1 MKYLAIMLISLNIW
15 ANYQQEVDSVV
26 KNTVSNKEKVELLL
40 TIEKKL
46 KDDLSYLQKELSK
59 LQNKSSTQVV
69 NEERTFESILAD
81 KNISDELKGKE
92 LQSIYLSL
100 DKKKQAIAS
109 KNIQKLLQPFISQ
122 AKKDAAITMKEKGV
136 TDEKILEA
144 WVKFA
149 QLAQFTQFEKDGKK
163 LVQKYSANVFKK
175 LSKEFEV
182 EEKKEG
188 IDKAKISLIIE
199 NILKLDIPQKQKD
212 IYLSKQPLYKVE
224 EAKVEKTEVKIGHKT
239 EIKEEVKKEEFVKIH
254 PLLNKNLEAF
264 RAPTH
269 NKNLCKLGIV
279 DSNAYV
285 GSEAT
290 ESKKLLVVS
299 FFANYCKPC
308 KKELPFLNKLYEKYK
323 DKGLLILAVNTDSD
337 KEEINNVIQ
346 FINDNKLSF
355 PVLKDSYNLIA
366 QRYQIELFPSMFLID
381 STGKIVDVTIG
392 YDSNEEKL
400 ENKIADFLK

>member
-1 MKYLAIMLISLNIW
+1 MKYLAIMLVSLNIW
-15 ANYQQEVDSVV
+15 ANYQQEVDIVV
-26 KNTVSNKEKVELLL
+26 KNTVSDKEKIELLL
-40 TIEKKL
+40 NIEKKL

-59 LQNKSSTQVV
+59 LQNKNSAQITT
-69 NEERTFESILAD
+69 EERTFETIIAD

-92 LQSIYLSL
+92 IQSIYLSL
-100 DKKKQAIAS
+100 DKKKQQIAS

-122 AKKDAAITMKEKGV
+122 AKKDATAIMKEKGV
-136 TDEKILEA
+136 ADEKILEA
-144 WVKFA
+144 WIKFT

-188 IDKAKISLIIE
+188 IDKIKISEIIE
-199 NILKLDIPQKQKD
+199 KILKLDIPQKQKD
-212 IYLSKQPLYKVE
+212 LYLTKQPLYKIE
-224 EAKVEKTEVKIGHKT
+224 EIKIEKAEIKEEQKTEVKE
-239 EIKEEVKKEEFVKIH
+239 EIKKEEFIKTH
-254 PLLNKNLEAF
+254 PLLNKKLEAF

-279 DSNAYV
+279 DSNVYV

-337 KEEINNVIQ
+337 KEEINKVIE
-346 FINDNKLSF
+346 FINENKLSF

-400 ENKIADFLK
+400 ENKITEFLK